1 MATNNKRAPVV
12 NNPQLIDQV
21 IGDIQLGL
29 ANNLSWLTTAF
40 GRAERL
46 VKLQNGKKYYT
57 PNVYAGGNEYTLITP
72 DSTLGNFSFFW
83 IDDPQI
89 VEWVPKQQGEIRV
102 RYSLIFWVDM
112 RNIYH
117 SDSNRNKESLKAEIL
132 RVLNGKFT
140 IRNGRI
146 TVNKIYELAENIYK
160 GFTLDEIDN
169 QFLMH
174 PYCGFRFEGEMTIEE
189 PCYN

>member
-146 TVNKIYELAENIYK
+146 TINKIYELAENIYK